1 MPHTISDITFKSTVL
16 DDDSFV
22 KKVNYDAPEGF
33 SPFQNFF
40 AGDYTYKN
48 AIFRLGME
56 SEAGDRGIINKL
68 QLVVDV
74 PDIFDRGLT
83 IVNTAGII
91 RVFFNRPFHIP
102 PTMVVAVESASDAC
116 VARVVSGALGVTK
129 TYFDCYL
136 ERTSDK
142 AKITGALTWAAHAY

>member
-1 MPHTISDITFKSTVL
+1 MPHTISDVTVKSTLL

-22 KKVNYDAPEGF
+22 AMLNADAPVGF
-33 SPFQNFF
+33 STFQNFYP
-40 AGDYTYKN
+40 GDYTYKN

-56 SEAGDRGIINKL
+56 STSGDRGVINKL

-74 PDIFDRGLT
+74 PDIFDRGYQ
-83 IVNTAGII
+83 II
-91 RVFFNRPFHIP
+91 NVTTPVRVFFARKFHVP

-116 VARVVSGALGVTK
+116 VARVVSGSVTK

>member
-1 MPHTISDITFKSTVL
+1 MPHTISDVTIKSTLL
-16 DDDSFV
+16 DDDSFPALL
-22 KKVNYDAPEGF
+22 YGDAPAGF
-33 SPFQNFF
+33 SKFQNFF

-56 SEAGDRGIINKL
+56 SENGDRGIIEKL

-74 PDIFDRGLT
+74 PDIFDRGSK
-83 IVNTAGII
+83 IINVANSVHVN
-91 RVFFNRPFHIP
+91 FNRTFHIP

-116 VARVVSGALGVTK
+116 VARVVDGSVTK
-129 TYFDCYL
+129 TGFDCYL
-136 ERTSDK
+136 ERTVDK